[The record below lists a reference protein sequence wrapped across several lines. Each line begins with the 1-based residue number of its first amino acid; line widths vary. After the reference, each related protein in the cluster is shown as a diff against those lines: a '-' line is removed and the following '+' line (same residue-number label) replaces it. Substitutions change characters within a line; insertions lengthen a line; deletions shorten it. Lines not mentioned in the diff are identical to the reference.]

1 MPNAVINKTAGSYAL
16 HIKRNSAQIPNA
28 PCGDMTVI
36 PLAIYKHS
44 AYGVEVILKHDIKIA
59 LLVGQVDSIG
69 AVTDLNT
76 VQKIYDALVLEL
88 GW

>member
-1 MPNAVINKTAGSYAL
+1 MPNVVINKTAGGSAL
-16 HIKRNSAQIPNA
+16 HVKRNSGEIPGA
-28 PCGDMTVI
+28 PCGDMTVL

-69 AVTDLNT
+69 AIVDLDT